1 MLVTN
6 NKIINAVN
14 WAGKKL
20 NSVEQ
25 RIVLGAT
32 ALATQPFFDY
42 YNKNVDEDTRKVST
56 ARTIAKIIAGTAVGI
71 AVRLLFIKGFRKFSN
86 YDLKIV
92 NGNIEQILPK
102 SPKDIF
108 VPIFAKV
115 KKGMTQDE
123 FKNDYENYI
132 KTGGVIGASV
142 AMITTNFL
150 LDAPLTNILT
160 NKITAHMNLSDND
173 KQKEQEADNAAA

>member
-6 NKIINAVN
+6 NKIINVVN

-71 AVRLLFIKGFRKFSN
+71 AVRLFFIKGFRKFSN

-142 AMITTNFL
+142 AMIATNFL

-160 NKITAHMNLSDND
+160 NKITAHMNLSDNS